1 MPGLKVAVGLG
12 SGTERTV
19 PFSAETGRAA
29 ADSESEAFL
38 TPPAAE
44 ASGLLPPREIVVALS
59 LPLGALAAEAAR
71 AAALASATAASA
83 GASDGDAAGM
93 ASL

>member
-1 MPGLKVAVGLG
+1 MKVAVGLG
-12 SGTERTV
+12 SGTERIV

-44 ASGLLPPREIVVALS
+44 ASGLPPPPREIVVALS